1 MNQLSLHPKVI
12 EAIDKHN
19 LTPLQGLIINYLSDP
34 EAEYASASIAN
45 MCKTQLQQ
53 GSKRHVRRVRDQY
66 KDIIDEILLVR
77 DMEESTDEFST
88 GGTITYDPTKETLDL
103 AKGKGGNGEDK
114 DGITEDDDG
123 FWDVTDELDCVT
135 ACSKAPEKAI
145 VYMSSI
151 ARKKTSLFMKWAGHQ
166 EWLAYLVGRW
176 KSENEVEVV
185 DLMLPNQNANS
196 TLVSKVIAEE
206 YNQVSVVGVM
216 HSHHEMGGAKGDKA
230 GFSGHDE
237 AFINSNHN
245 VSLLVA
251 KDGIAGHV
259 RVKTPCGAFLR
270 VTAKIKNMD
279 EVEVDEKK
287 LKTEF
292 KEKIRFGHGRGKNW
306 DLNVS
311 KETDKRIING
321 GNITRDNYHF

>member
-45 MCKTQLQQ
+45 MCKAQLQQ

-66 KDIIDEILLVR
+66 SEIIDEILLVR
-77 DMEESTDEFST
+77 EMEEGTDEFST
-88 GGTITYDPTKETLDL
+88 GGTVVYDPAAKETLDL

-135 ACSKAPEKAI
+135 ACSKAPDKAV

-216 HSHHEMGGAKGDKA
+216 HSHHEMGGAKEDKA
-230 GFSGHDE
+230 NFSGHDE

-287 LKTEF
+287 LKEEF
-292 KEKIRFGHGRGKNW
+292 KEKISFGRGRGGYQKSW
-306 DLNVS
+306 DLS
-311 KETDKRIING
+311 DSAAKDKRVID
-321 GNITRDNYHF
+321 RDHYHF

>member
-12 EAIDKHN
+12 EAVDKHN

-34 EAEYASASIAN
+34 EAEYASSSIAN
-45 MCKTQLQQ
+45 MCKTHLQQ

-66 KDIIDEILLVR
+66 KDVIDEILLVR
-77 DMEESTDEFST
+77 DMEESTDDFDTTPQCNTSVTESPSSH
-88 GGTITYDPTKETLDL
+88 IEN
-103 AKGKGGNGEDK
+103 KGGNGEDK

-135 ACSKAPEKAI
+135 ACSKAPDKA
-145 VYMSSI
+145 VVFMSSI
-151 ARKKTSLFMKWAGHQ
+151 ARKKISLFMKWAGNQ
-166 EWLAYLVGRW
+166 EWLVYLVGRW

-230 GFSGHDE
+230 GFSQHDE

-287 LKTEF
+287 LKEEF
-292 KEKIRFGHGRGKNW
+292 KEKIRFGRGRGDYQSW
-306 DLNVS
+306 VS
-311 KETDKRIING
+311 PNKRNDIS
-321 GNITRDNYHF
+321 RENYHF